1 MVVDVEFI
9 LAVKVGPVGVPIAK
23 VAPVADPVPPNKLLI
38 VALGGVYPDVPDV
51 DPPVDPPVVVPPLVI
66 LVTVATLAAWPVD
79 PAPPVPAGRVTL
91 PLVFGFILMT
101 LPIVKP
107 ITPGAPPKDCPPILP
122 NVIFGDPA

>member
-1 MVVDVEFI
+1 MDVASI
-9 LAVKVGPVGVPIAK
+9 SAVKVDPVGVPIAK
-23 VAPVADPVPPNKLLI
+23 VAPVADPVPPNELLI
-38 VALGGVYPDVPDV
+38 VAVDGVDPDV
-51 DPPVDPPVVVPPLVI
+51 DPPVDPPVVTPPLVI